1 MLGLALQTV
10 RARRAT
16 LAGAFV
22 AVAVAVTLVSAC
34 AVLMASALRAPGPG
48 RFAAADIVV
57 QARSSITVG
66 HGNSASNTV
75 VFPPP
80 WLPAADVARAS
91 RVSGVARAV
100 GDVSFPVAVFNSAG
114 DSIGEN
120 PRGHGWSSAALMP
133 YRLSAGASPVGADE
147 LVIGSSLAAAAGFRP
162 GGRVWVSTPAGARSF
177 RIGGIANG
185 PRGDEQP
192 VFFADTAAR
201 ALAGAPDQ
209 VNAMAV
215 MARPGTDLA
224 RLGVALSHQLGGS
237 VKVLDRAHAAE
248 ADAGDQRVA
257 GRSDLIALL
266 GTIAG
271 AAGTVAVFVIASTFA
286 FAVAQRR
293 RENAALRAIG
303 ATPGQVR
310 RMVVVEAMLVGLIG
324 GAIGLIAGLPLA
336 GWIATA
342 LVNHNAAPQGF
353 AAHVTWIALVCALG
367 AGLLV
372 CLLAVLAVAW
382 RAGSVP
388 PAEALREQRT
398 GRQRIGPA
406 RAIVGLTLVGCGIAM
421 ICVFQGQAALA
432 FSYATALLFMSGVG
446 LLGPLVLGG
455 LSALVARPLRVLPG
469 ALGLLASTALS
480 ASRSRG
486 GAIGVPIMLITVL
499 AGTGVVLVETDQRN
513 TQRVTTVRTTA
524 AQVLVAS
531 AGAGLAPDTVN
542 AIRALPGVRG
552 ATGVLPTQVFLL
564 DRGLANNGDPRPAAG
579 LDGGPAG
586 ATPGLDLGV
595 RSGSLAAVHGNVIA
609 LAYTVAA
616 PAKLHVGDLLHASMF
631 DLTRLTLRIG
641 AIYNHGAGL
650 GDIVMDP
657 ALAQAHA
664 ADKLDNAIYVTGGPS
679 AARQLARYARL
690 HPEVSVRPRTQFLA
704 DVHGSTVQTVWVA
717 WFIVGLAGVFALI
730 ALVNTV
736 AMATAVRSREFASI
750 RLLGGTR
757 GQCLQLISLESAITV
772 LVALAIGTLIV
783 RLSLLR
789 VPDGPTGMPVSG
801 PSTLIAVILA
811 GTGLLG
817 IAAGTLAGLGALRAS
832 PASAVRLPA

>member
-1 MLGLALQTV
+1 M
-10 RARRAT
+10 
-16 LAGAFV
+16 
-22 AVAVAVTLVSAC
+22 AVVIAVTLLSAC

-48 RFAAADIVV
+48 RFAAADVVV

-66 HGNSASNTV
+66 HGNTASNTV

-80 WLPAADVARAS
+80 RLPAADVGRAS
-91 RVSGVARAV
+91 GVSGVARAV
-100 GDVSFPVAVFNSAG
+100 GDVSFPVEVFNATG
-114 DSIGEN
+114 DSVGEN
-120 PRGHGWSSAALMP
+120 LRGHGWSSAGLTP
-133 YRLSAGASPVGADE
+133 YRLSAGSPPVGAGE
-147 LVIGSSLAAAAGFRP
+147 LVIGSSLAAAGGLRRGELIRVATP
-162 GGRVWVSTPAGARSF
+162 GGARSF
-177 RIGGIANG
+177 RISGIASG
-185 PRGDEQP
+185 PHEDEQP
-192 VFFADTAAR
+192 VFFADTAVR
-201 ALAGAPDQ
+201 ALAGAPDR
-209 VNAMAV
+209 VNAVAII
-215 MARPGTDLA
+215 ARQGTDLA
-224 RLGVALSHQLGGS
+224 RLRVALSHRLGSS
-237 VKVLDRAHAAE
+237 VEVLDRAHAAE

-271 AAGTVAVFVIASTFA
+271 TAGTVAVFVIASTFA
-286 FAVAQRR
+286 FAVEQRR

-310 RMVVVEAMLVGLIG
+310 RMVVAEAMLVGLLG

-336 GWIATA
+336 GWIART
-342 LVNHNAAPQGF
+342 LVNHDAAPQGF
-353 AAHVTWIALVCALG
+353 TAHVTWVALVCALG

-372 CLLAVLAVAW
+372 CLLAVLAAAW

-398 GRQRIGPA
+398 GRRRTGLV
-406 RAIVGLTLVGCGIAM
+406 RAIAGLALVGCGVAM

-432 FSYATALLFMSGVG
+432 FSYPTALLFMSGIG
-446 LLGPLVLGG
+446 LLAPLVLGG
-455 LSALVARPLRVLPG
+455 LSAIVARPLRLLPG
-469 ALGLLASTALS
+469 ALGLLASSTLS

-486 GAIGVPIMLITVL
+486 GAIGLPIMLITVL
-499 AGTGVVLVETDQRN
+499 AGTGVVLAETDQRN
-513 TQRVTTVRTTA
+513 TQRVTTERTTA
-524 AQVLVAS
+524 PQVLVAS
-531 AGAGLAPDTVN
+531 AGAGLAPGTVS
-542 AIRALPGVRG
+542 AIRSLPGVRG
-552 ATGVLPTQVFLL
+552 ATGVLPTQIFLL
-564 DRGLANNGDPRPAAG
+564 DPGLANNGDPRPAAG

-586 ATPGLDLGV
+586 ATPGLDLGL
-595 RSGSLAAVHGNVIA
+595 RSGSLTAVRGNVIA

-641 AIYNHGAGL
+641 AIYNRGAGL

-657 ALAQAHA
+657 ALARAHA
-664 ADKLDNAIYVTGGPS
+664 ADQLDDAIYVTGGP
-679 AARQLARYARL
+679 AAGRALARYAGT
-690 HPEVSVRPRTQFLA
+690 HPEVSVHSRTQFLA
-704 DVHGSTVQTVWVA
+704 GVHGHAVQTVWVA

-730 ALVNTV
+730 SLVNTV
-736 AMATAVRSREFASI
+736 AMTTTVRGREFASI

-757 GQCLQLISLESAITV
+757 RQCLQLISLESATTI
-772 LVALAIGTLIV
+772 LVALAIGALIV

-801 PSTLIAVILA
+801 PSPLIAVILA

-817 IAAGTLAGLGALRAS
+817 IIAGTLAGLGALRAS